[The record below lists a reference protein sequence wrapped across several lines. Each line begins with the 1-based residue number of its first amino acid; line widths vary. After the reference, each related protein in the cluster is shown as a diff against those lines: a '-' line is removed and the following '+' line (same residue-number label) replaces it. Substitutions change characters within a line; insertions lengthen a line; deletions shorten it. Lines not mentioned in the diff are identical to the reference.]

1 MARFQENMKKLRED
15 PTTSRA
21 GLKWDDSDDETVI
34 KLFKNNNSID
44 IIAKNLKRTSNS
56 IKTRII
62 MHCIKL
68 IEDNNADKDDTL
80 KEFKVSNEEYNEYVN
95 KKKERGDQQKNYIN
109 SIVSKTIYNPT
120 IRDNYQLLKE
130 ILNRLNAI
138 EEKIN
143 L

>member
-1 MARFQENMKKLRED
+1 MIKV
-15 PTTSRA
+15 
-21 GLKWDDSDDETVI
+21 ETLI
-34 KLFKNNNSID
+34 SLFKKNNSID

-68 IEDNNADKDDTL
+68 IEEGNTKDDTL
-80 KEFKVSNEEYNEYVN
+80 KEFKITNEEYNEYVN
-95 KKKERGDQQKNYIN
+95 KKKERGEQQKNFITT
-109 SIVSKTIYNPT
+109 IVNKTIYNPT

-130 ILNRLNAI
+130 ILNRLNTI

>member
-21 GLKWDDSDDETVI
+21 GLKWEDTDDETVI
-34 KLFKNNNSID
+34 DLFKKNNSID

-68 IEDNNADKDDTL
+68 IEEGNTKDDTL
-80 KEFKVSNEEYNEYVN
+80 KEFKITNEEYNEYVN
-95 KKKERGDQQKNYIN
+95 KKKERGEQQKNFITT
-109 SIVSKTIYNPT
+109 IVNKTIYNPT

-130 ILNRLNAI
+130 ILNRLNTI